1 MPALA
6 RSPDG
11 VTMRRPAPIA
21 VPALSLAS
29 TQRGGI
35 VMPMILSILVLGAS
49 MLALQAAKQTRQPLE
64 AQRTTVQR
72 MDILEKALKA
82 YTVTHA
88 RLPCPAKGNA
98 LATDADFG
106 LSSPNAATAT
116 CTNPDGIVPWRTL
129 GISQSEAM
137 DGWGRFISYRV
148 PVDTPAPP
156 AVPTTA
162 GMTRANAADMTNC
175 DEYELLPTPV
185 SAPTFECPSSLDARD
200 KNPVPLSVPLGFLDV
215 RPGLTVRVNGTDPPQ
230 TQIAWVLISHGPTGL
245 GAWRSGQNP
254 ASRVCGL
261 QQMPPANSDECDNTL
276 ALPAFFVQRP
286 PEVLAAGGQPLNPAV
301 DINHFDDVVRFQK
314 IEEFIA
320 STGRGA
326 RDWPEAVAPGTP
338 SVPFTAATLATSGV
352 TFTGFSSGQQTL
364 TIPPAAP
371 PPGTPGVT
379 VAVQS
384 GQQITIDNSASPPAG
399 LGVCHSTGICNATNA
414 ELSGAETLSFK
425 LVDATAYKL
434 GVALKNFTPSE
445 TAQITFKLNGVQ
457 VGAVVSYT
465 GSSNAIDLTPTVASA
480 AFDEVVI
487 GAGGA
492 SSFFIDAV
500 RFCDASTSCVP

>member
-72 MDILEKALKA
+72 MDSLEKALKA

-148 PVDTPAPP
+148 PVDTAAP
-156 AVPTTA
+156 VTA
-162 GMTRANAADMTNC
+162 GMTNVNAADMTNC
-175 DEYELLPTPV
+175 DTVEPSPV
-185 SAPTFECPSSLDARD
+185 APTAPAFACTASLNVLNTAFMDVA
-200 KNPVPLSVPLGFLDV
+200 V
-215 RPGLTVRVNGTDPPQ
+215 RPGLTVRVNDTDQP
-230 TQIAWVLISHGPTGL
+230 QIAWALISHGPSGL

-261 QQMPPANSDECDNTL
+261 QQMPPANSDECNNTL

-301 DINHFDDVVRFQK
+301 DINHFDDVVRTLG
-314 IEEFIA
+314 IPVLIA
-320 STGRGA
+320 STGRMA
-326 RDWPEAVAPGTP
+326 RDWPEAGPVVPPVVVAGAP
-338 SVPFTAATLATSGV
+338 SVTLNIATLLTSGV

-364 TIPPAAP
+364 TIPASGTAP
-371 PPGTPGVT
+371 GMTLV
-379 VAVQS
+379 VQA
-384 GQQITIDNSASPPAG
+384 GQQIAFDNTGSPKTG
-399 LGVCHSTGICNATNA
+399 MGVCGASGPCNAANA
-414 ELSGAETLSFK
+414 ELSGSETLSFK
-425 LVDATAYKL
+425 LVSASAYKL
-434 GVALKNFTPSE
+434 GVLLENFSLAE

-457 VGAVVSYT
+457 VGAVVNHT

>member
-1 MPALA
+1 
-6 RSPDG
+6 
-11 VTMRRPAPIA
+11 MRRPAPIA
-21 VPALSLAS
+21 APALSLAS

-64 AQRTTVQR
+64 VQRTTEQR
-72 MDILEKALKA
+72 LDRIEQALRA
-82 YTVTHA
+82 YVVLHQQ
-88 RLPCPAKGNA
+88 LPCPADGTVDTGQA
-98 LATDADFG
+98 SPSPCVMPADG
-106 LSSPNAATAT
+106 T
-116 CTNPDGIVPWRTL
+116 VPWATL
-129 GISQSEAM
+129 GLQKDDAV
-137 DGWGRFISYRV
+137 DGWNRKISYRV
-148 PVDTPAPP
+148 FAGN
-156 AVPTTA
+156 TA
-162 GMTRANAADMTNC
+162 LPNA
-175 DEYELLPTPV
+175 
-185 SAPTFECPSSLDARD
+185 
-200 KNPVPLSVPLGFLDV
+200 
-215 RPGLTVRVNGTDPPQ
+215 TVLRVNDAGLKPNL
-230 TQIAWVLISHGPTGL
+230 AWVLISHGPTGY
-245 GAWRSGQNP
+245 GAWLLKGDSPSGAKRMLP
-254 ASRVCGL
+254 
-261 QQMPPANSDECDNTL
+261 MPSNVAVLPLTPDEFTNTQSGAGTTFVKRPFNVVDL
-276 ALPAFFVQRP
+276 LPTQAAF
-286 PEVLAAGGQPLNPAV
+286 
-301 DINHFDDVVRFQK
+301 FDDVVRYK
-314 IEEFIA
+314 TLAKLKAEA
-320 STGRGA
+320 GLL
-326 RDWPEAVAPGTP
+326 AVAPGTP

-414 ELSGAETLSFK
+414 ELSWAETLSFK

-457 VGAVVSYT
+457 VGAVVNHT
-465 GSSNAIDLTPTVASA
+465 ESSNAIDLTPTVASA

>member
-64 AQRTTVQR
+64 VQRTTEQR
-72 MDILEKALKA
+72 LDRIEQALRA
-82 YTVTHA
+82 YVVLHQQ
-88 RLPCPAKGNA
+88 LPCPADGTVDTGQTSPSPC
-98 LATDADFG
+98 LIPADG
-106 LSSPNAATAT
+106 T
-116 CTNPDGIVPWRTL
+116 VPWVTL
-129 GISQSEAM
+129 GLQKDDAV
-137 DGWGRFISYRV
+137 DGWNRKISYRV
-148 PVDTPAPP
+148 FAGSTALPYVTVLKINDT
-156 AVPTTA
+156 
-162 GMTRANAADMTNC
+162 
-175 DEYELLPTPV
+175 
-185 SAPTFECPSSLDARD
+185 
-200 KNPVPLSVPLGFLDV
+200 
-215 RPGLTVRVNGTDPPQ
+215 GLKQNL
-230 TQIAWVLISHGPTGL
+230 AWVLISHGPTGY
-245 GAWRSGQNP
+245 GAWLLKGDSP
-254 ASRVCGL
+254 
-261 QQMPPANSDECDNTL
+261 
-276 ALPAFFVQRP
+276 LPAKRMPMPSNVAVVPLTPDEFTNTQSGAVTTFVKKPRNVVDLLPTQ
-286 PEVLAAGGQPLNPAV
+286 AAF
-301 DINHFDDVVRFQK
+301 FDDVVRYK
-314 IEEFIA
+314 TLAKLKAEA
-320 STGRGA
+320 GLL
-326 RDWPEAVAPGTP
+326 AVAPDTP
-338 SVPFTAATLATSGV
+338 SVPFTTATLATSGV

-364 TIPPAAP
+364 IIPASG
-371 PPGTPGVT
+371 GTPGLT
-379 VAVQS
+379 LAVQP
-384 GQQITIDNSASPPAG
+384 GQQIAFDNTGSPKSG
-399 LGVCHSTGICNATNA
+399 VGVCNASGPCNATNA

>member
-1 MPALA
+1 MM
-6 RSPDG
+6 
-11 VTMRRPAPIA
+11 V
-21 VPALSLAS
+21 
-29 TQRGGI
+29 
-35 VMPMILSILVLGAS
+35 SILVLGAS
-49 MLALQAAKQTRQPLE
+49 MLALQAAKQTRRPLE
-64 AQRTTVQR
+64 EQRTTEQR
-72 MDILEKALKA
+72 MDSLEKALKA
-82 YTVTHA
+82 YTVIHA

-98 LATDADFG
+98 LATDFDFG
-106 LSSPNAATAT
+106 LFFPNAATAT

-215 RPGLTVRVNGTDPPQ
+215 RPGLTVRVNGTDQ

-245 GAWRSGQNP
+245 GAWWSGQNP

-261 QQMPPANSDECDNTL
+261 QQMPPANSDECNNTL
-276 ALPAFFVQRP
+276 ALPVPPASFVQRP
-286 PEVLAAGGQPLNPAV
+286 PQVLAANGQPLNPAV
-301 DINHFDDVVRFQK
+301 DTNHFDDVVRFQK
-314 IEEFIA
+314 IGEFIA
-320 STGRGA
+320 STGRGSKN
-326 RDWPEAVAPGTP
+326 WPDPP
-338 SVPFTAATLATSGV
+338 SVIFGTSTLATSGV
-352 TFTGFSSGQQTL
+352 TFIGYSSSQQTL
-364 TIPPAAP
+364 TIPPASP
-371 PPGTPGVT
+371 TPGLT
-379 VAVQS
+379 VAVEP
-384 GQQITIDNSASPPAG
+384 GKQITVDNSASPPSG
-399 LGVCHSTGICNATNA
+399 LGVCQSVGICDATNA

-425 LVDATAYKL
+425 VTSTTADKL
-434 GVALKNFTPSE
+434 GLSFRRFSGTE

>member
-72 MDILEKALKA
+72 MDSLEKALRA
-82 YTVTHA
+82 YVVLHQQ
-88 RLPCPAKGNA
+88 LPCQADGTVDTGQASPSPCVMPA
-98 LATDADFG
+98 
-106 LSSPNAATAT
+106 
-116 CTNPDGIVPWRTL
+116 DGTVPWATL
-129 GISQSEAM
+129 GLQKDDAV
-137 DGWGRFISYRV
+137 DGWNRKISYRV
-148 PVDTPAPP
+148 FAGN
-156 AVPTTA
+156 TA
-162 GMTRANAADMTNC
+162 LPNA
-175 DEYELLPTPV
+175 
-185 SAPTFECPSSLDARD
+185 
-200 KNPVPLSVPLGFLDV
+200 
-215 RPGLTVRVNGTDPPQ
+215 TVLRVNDAGLKPNL
-230 TQIAWVLISHGPTGL
+230 AWVLISHGPTGY
-245 GAWRSGQNP
+245 GAWLLKGDSP
-254 ASRVCGL
+254 
-261 QQMPPANSDECDNTL
+261 
-276 ALPAFFVQRP
+276 LPAKRMPMPSNVAVVPLTPDEFTNTQSGAVTTFVKRP
-286 PEVLAAGGQPLNPAV
+286 FNVVDLLPTQAAF
-301 DINHFDDVVRFQK
+301 FDDVVRYK
-314 IEEFIA
+314 TLAKLKAEA
-320 STGRGA
+320 GLL
-326 RDWPEAVAPGTP
+326 AVAPGTP

-364 TIPPAAP
+364 IIPASG
-371 PPGTPGVT
+371 GTPGLT
-379 VAVQS
+379 LAVQP
-384 GQQITIDNSASPPAG
+384 GQQIAFDNTGSPKSG
-399 LGVCHSTGICNATNA
+399 VGVCNSSGPCNATNA

-457 VGAVVSYT
+457 VGAVVNHT

>member
-1 MPALA
+1 
-6 RSPDG
+6 
-11 VTMRRPAPIA
+11 
-21 VPALSLAS
+21 
-29 TQRGGI
+29 
-35 VMPMILSILVLGAS
+35 MPMMVSVLVLGAS
-49 MLALQAAKQTRQPLE
+49 MLALQAAKQTRRPLAE
-64 AQRTTVQR
+64 QRTTEQR
-72 MDILEKALKA
+72 LDRIEKALRA
-82 YTVTHA
+82 YAVIQV

-215 RPGLTVRVNGTDPPQ
+215 RPGLTVRVNGTDQP
-230 TQIAWVLISHGPTGL
+230 QIAWVLISHGPSGL

-261 QQMPPANSDECDNTL
+261 QQMPPANSDECNNTL
-276 ALPAFFVQRP
+276 ALPVPPASFVQRLP
-286 PEVLAAGGQPLNPAV
+286 QVLAANGQPLNPAV
-301 DINHFDDVVRFQK
+301 DTNHFDDVVRFQK

-445 TAQITFKLNGVQ
+445 TAQITFKLNGAQ

>member
-11 VTMRRPAPIA
+11 VTMRRPAPIT
-21 VPALSLAS
+21 VSALSLAS

-72 MDILEKALKA
+72 MDSLEKALKA
-82 YTVTHA
+82 YTVIHA

-98 LATDADFG
+98 LATDFDFG
-106 LSSPNAATAT
+106 LFFPNAATAT

-175 DEYELLPTPV
+175 DTEPPAV
-185 SAPTFECPSSLDARD
+185 APTAPAFACTASLNVLNTAFMDVA
-200 KNPVPLSVPLGFLDV
+200 V

-261 QQMPPANSDECDNTL
+261 QQMPPANSDECNNTL
-276 ALPAFFVQRP
+276 ALPVPPAFFVQRP

-414 ELSGAETLSFK
+414 ELSWAETLSFK

-457 VGAVVSYT
+457 VGAVVNHT